1 MKWESF
7 TIETKAEAEDILSA
21 TLAGLGIEGV
31 EIRDHVPLTKEE
43 AHGMFIDTG
52 DDEGKSLMPPL
63 PEDDRAQV
71 IFYLDP
77 EKDDIP
83 AMLRKVQAA
92 LEELKLCS
100 DIGSAAITQSETE
113 DKDWIN
119 NWKKYWHTFT
129 IGKLVIKPTWED
141 VPEELSGRPVLSM
154 DPGTAFGTGAHETTR
169 MVIRELQEAVKGG
182 EQILDVGCG
191 SGILSLAALLFGAGH
206 AVGTDLDPNA
216 RTAFMENA
224 DVNHFPPESYD
235 IVLGDIVT
243 DKKAADAV
251 GYGRYDIVCAN
262 ILHDVLI
269 PMSAVIDRHM
279 KDGGLLFTSGI
290 IEAKETDVRNAI
302 EANPHLKVLETY
314 HDGEWVSITAKK
326 V

>member
-7 TIETKAEAEDILSA
+7 TIQTKVEAEDILSA
-21 TLAGLGIEGV
+21 TLASLGIEGV

-52 DDEGKSLMPPL
+52 DDAGKSLMPDL

-83 AMLRKVQAA
+83 AILKKVQAS
-92 LEELKLCS
+92 LEQLRLTA
-100 DIGSAAITQSETE
+100 DIGSAVITQDTTE

-129 IGKLVIKPTWED
+129 IGELVIKPTWEKI
-141 VPEELSGRPVLSM
+141 PEELAGHPVLSM

-169 MVIRELQEAVKGG
+169 MVIRELEQAVKGG
-182 EQILDVGCG
+182 EQVLDVGCG
-191 SGILSLAALLFGAGH
+191 SGILSLTALLLGAEH

-216 RTAFMENA
+216 RTAFLENA
-224 DVNHFPPESYD
+224 AINHFTPDRFD
-235 IVLGDIVT
+235 IVLGDIVS
-243 DKKAADAV
+243 DKVSADAV
-251 GYGRYDIVCAN
+251 GYSRYDIVCAN

-269 PMSAVIDRHM
+269 PMSAHIDRHM
-279 KDGGLLFTSGI
+279 KEGGLLFTSGI
-290 IEAKETDVRNAI
+290 IQEKEADVRKAI
-302 EANPHLKVLETY
+302 ASNPRLKVLDTF

>member
-7 TIETKAEAEDILSA
+7 TIETKAAAEDILSA
-21 TLAGLGIEGV
+21 TLADLGIEGV
-31 EIRDHVPLTKEE
+31 EIRDHVPLTREE

-52 DDEGKSLMPPL
+52 EDAGKSLMPDMP
-63 PEDDRAQV
+63 PDDRAQV

-77 EKDDIP
+77 EKDDIS
-83 AMLRKVQAA
+83 AILQRVQAS
-92 LEELKLCS
+92 LEELKLTA
-100 DIGSAAITQSETE
+100 DIGSAAITESETE

-119 NWKKYWHTFT
+119 NWKKYWHTFA
-129 IGKLVIKPTWED
+129 IGKLIIKPTWED
-141 VPEELSGRPVLSM
+141 VPGEAAGRPVLSM

-169 MVIRELQEAVKGG
+169 MVIRELEQAVHGG
-182 EQILDVGCG
+182 EQVLDVGCG
-191 SGILSLAALLFGAGH
+191 SGILSLTALLFGADH

-216 RTAFMENA
+216 RTAFLENA
-224 DVNHFPPESYD
+224 AVNHFSKDRFD
-235 IVLGDIVT
+235 IVLGDIVS
-243 DKKAADAV
+243 DKAAADAV
-251 GYGRYDIVCAN
+251 GYNRYDIVCAN

-279 KDGGLLFTSGI
+279 KEGGLLFTSGI
-290 IEAKETDVRNAI
+290 IAAKEADVRNAL
-302 EANPHLKVLETY
+302 EANPLLKVLETY

>member
-7 TIETKAEAEDILSA
+7 TIETKAAAEDFISA
-21 TLAGLGIEGV
+21 ALASLGIQGV
-31 EIRDHVPLTKEE
+31 EIRDNVPLTKEE

-52 DDEGKSLMPPL
+52 DDEGKSLMPKL
-63 PEDDRAQV
+63 PDSDAAQV

-83 AMLRKVQAA
+83 AILQQVQKA
-92 LEELKLCS
+92 LEELKLTT
-100 DIGSAAITQSETE
+100 DIGSAAISQSETE

-129 IGKLVIKPTWED
+129 IGNLVIKPTWET
-141 VPEELSGRPVLSM
+141 VPENLQGRPVLSM
-154 DPGTAFGTGAHETTR
+154 DPGTAFGTGSHETTR
-169 MVIRELQEAVKGG
+169 MVIRELEQAVKGG
-182 EQILDVGCG
+182 ELVLDVGCG
-191 SGILSLAALLFGAGH
+191 SGILSLTALLFGADH

-216 RTAFMENA
+216 KTAFMENA
-224 DVNHFPPESYD
+224 AINHFTPDRYD

-243 DKKAADAV
+243 DKAAADEI
-251 GYGRYDIVCAN
+251 GYERYDIVCAN

-279 KDGGLLFTSGI
+279 KPGALLFTSGI
-290 IEAKETDVRNAI
+290 IEAKEQAVREAI
-302 EANPHLKVLETY
+302 EANPHLQVLETY

>member
-1 MKWESF
+1 M
-7 TIETKAEAEDILSA
+7 AAEDIISA
-21 TLAGLGIEGV
+21 TLSSLGIQGV
-31 EIRDHVPLTKEE
+31 EIKDHVPLTKEE

-52 DDEGKSLMPPL
+52 DDEGRSLMPEMP
-63 PEDDRAQV
+63 DDDSAQV

-83 AMLRKVQAA
+83 TVLSQVKAA
-92 LEELKLCS
+92 LEELKKTA

-119 NWKKYWHTFT
+119 NWKKYWKTFT
-129 IGKLVIKPTWED
+129 IGDLVIKPTWETL
-141 VPEELSGRPVLSM
+141 PENLKGRPVLSI

-169 MVIRELQEAVKGG
+169 MVIRELQSAVKGG

-216 RTAFMENA
+216 KTAFLENA
-224 DVNHFPPESYD
+224 AVNHFTPDQFD

-243 DKKAADAV
+243 DKAAADAV
-251 GYGRYDIVCAN
+251 GYERYDIVCAN

-279 KDGGLLFTSGI
+279 KEGGLLFTSGI
-290 IEAKETDVRNAI
+290 IEEKEEAVRNAI
-302 EANPHLKVLETY
+302 EANPKLCVLDTF